1 MTKLTTEQLAAIPL
15 PTLESATSNAFG
27 VYLKDMTAAGP
38 KALYEQLSSE
48 LNRRNSQQM
57 SNSGRPIKMEAATGD
72 ARSVDYRTM
81 ETMFKDSVTVFKP
94 GQCVNKFIHQLE
106 NVYKMNVTA
115 ANGLEKH
122 FCLMLA
128 NKLSLEYQT
137 NLLAL
142 PEEDRQSFT
151 TVKEYLLKTYQSQE
165 TIYQTMAH
173 LWNIQ
178 RDPGEDI
185 HSLGVKMEEKCMEVH
200 SQIEAKFKKL
210 KSTADKEAT
219 FDSKKAFMLMA
230 SMLMVQHVQEKEPEA
245 YKHMVNDIDEAVK
258 PTEISIKAKSY
269 IDKIGQS
276 EPAAVNNGTFHG
288 NSKELIQPSK
298 KEQECF
304 YWKQGKCSR
313 KKCPYK
319 HESNPPNPNMD
330 SNKNDSKSKPQAE
343 KEEKDP
349 GKQEQIQHPGPYFA
363 YPPHY
368 PPAFYPP
375 FYNVH
380 PQHQE
385 NQNGQAF
392 HTIRNEKEMYEDPDY
407 VSMRELA
414 ENRSHFCGI
423 VPDFPE
429 D

>member
-1 MTKLTTEQLAAIPL
+1 MTKLTAEQLADISL
-15 PTLESATSNAFG
+15 PVLQDIT
-27 VYLKDMTAAGP
+27 KDALREYVKDTTAAGP
-38 KALYEQLSSE
+38 KALYEQFNTELKKRLSQE
-48 LNRRNSQQM
+48 PANP
-57 SNSGRPIKMEAATGD
+57 GAPIKTEPATGD

-94 GQCVNKFIHQLE
+94 GPCVNKFIHQLE

-128 NKLSLEYQT
+128 NKLALEYQT

-142 PEEDRQSFT
+142 PDEDRQSFT
-151 TVKEYLLKTYQSQE
+151 KVKEYLLKTYQSQE

-173 LWNIQ
+173 LWNTQ

-200 SQIEAKFKKL
+200 SQIEAKFKKI
-210 KSTADKEAT
+210 KSTDGKEAT

-230 SMLMVQHVQEKEPEA
+230 SMLMVQHVQDKEPEA

-258 PTEISIKAKSY
+258 PTEVSIKAKSY

-276 EPAAVNNGTFHG
+276 EPAAVNNSTFHG
-288 NSKELIQPSK
+288 NSKENLQPSK

-319 HESNPPNPNMD
+319 HVSNPSNSNTD
-330 SNKNDSKSKPQAE
+330 QNKNGSKSNPQAD
-343 KEEKDP
+343 KEENDP
-349 GKQEQIQHPGPYFA
+349 GKKPEQILHPGPYFA

-368 PPAFYPP
+368 PPAYYPP

-380 PQHQE
+380 PQHHE
-385 NQNGQAF
+385 DQNGQAY

-407 VSMRELA
+407 VSMREQ
-414 ENRSHFCGI
+414 RSHFCEV

>member
-1 MTKLTTEQLAAIPL
+1 MAKLTADQLADIPL
-15 PTLESATSNAFG
+15 PVLQDIT
-27 VYLKDMTAAGP
+27 KDALRDYVKDVTAAAP
-38 KALYEQLSSE
+38 KALYEQFNTELKKRLSQIQPD
-48 LNRRNSQQM
+48 NPVA
-57 SNSGRPIKMEAATGD
+57 PIKTEAATGD

-115 ANGLEKH
+115 NNGLEKH

-142 PEEDRQSFT
+142 PEADRQSYT
-151 TVKEYLLKTYQSQE
+151 KVKEYLFKTYQSQE

-210 KSTADKEAT
+210 KSTDEKEAT
-219 FDSKKAFMLMA
+219 FDSKNAFMLMA
-230 SMLMVQHVQEKEPEA
+230 SMLMVQHVQDKEPEA
-245 YKHMVNDIDEAVK
+245 YKHMVNDIDGAVK

-276 EPAAVNNGTFHG
+276 EPAAVNSGTFHG
-288 NSKELIQPSK
+288 NNSKQPSK
-298 KEQECF
+298 
-304 YWKQGKCSR
+304 
-313 KKCPYK
+313 
-319 HESNPPNPNMD
+319 
-330 SNKNDSKSKPQAE
+330 SNKKDQDCFFWKKNGRCNRKNCPFKHDSKYKKDKPANKNKTNLATQGDTKGGQPPKTTVQPSSTPQPTQQHPQAYH
-343 KEEKDP
+343 
-349 GKQEQIQHPGPYFA
+349 GAPY
-363 YPPHY
+363 YPYHY
-368 PPAFYPP
+368 PYMPPAPP
-375 FYNVH
+375 QAGNSFVVSNERQMYDDPNYESCG
-380 PQHQE
+380 QE
-385 NQNGQAF
+385 VF
-392 HTIRNEKEMYEDPDY
+392 HRD
-407 VSMRELA
+407 
-414 ENRSHFCGI
+414 
-423 VPDFPE
+423 
-429 D
+429 